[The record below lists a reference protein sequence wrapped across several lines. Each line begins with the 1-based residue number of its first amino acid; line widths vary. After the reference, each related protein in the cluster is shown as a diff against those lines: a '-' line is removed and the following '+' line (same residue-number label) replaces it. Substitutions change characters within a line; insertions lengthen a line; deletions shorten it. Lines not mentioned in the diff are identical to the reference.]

1 LNLDIR
7 KGELFALLGPNGS
20 GKTTTIKMLCCLL
33 KPTHGT
39 ARVLGFDV
47 NKESRA
53 VKQVI
58 GVSPQETTISERL
71 NPLEN
76 LELIARLRGVSSD
89 KAREWSNK
97 MVEIMGLESR
107 SKDQVRKLSGGM
119 KRRLSIA
126 MALIAD
132 PAIVFLDEPTLGLD
146 PQSRRALWEYIA
158 GLKGE
163 KTILLTTHYMEEA
176 DFLSDQIAI
185 MDSGK
190 IKDLGTAL
198 DLKTRSLD
206 KRTIIIHAW
215 NITIKAIDQI
225 REKYPDVT
233 INGSN
238 ISITGSELD
247 FKDVT
252 DYIHGTGAIIRS
264 AYFKEPSL
272 EDAYLRITG
281 RGLSA

>member
-1 LNLDIR
+1 
-7 KGELFALLGPNGS
+7 
-20 GKTTTIKMLCCLL
+20 MLCCLL
-33 KPTHGT
+33 KPTRGT
-39 ARVLGFDV
+39 ARVFGFDV

-58 GVSPQETTISERL
+58 GVSPQETTLSERL

-89 KAREWSNK
+89 KARKWSSK

-107 SKDQVRKLSGGM
+107 SKDQIRKFSGGM

-225 REKYPDVT
+225 REKYPDVA

-238 ISITGSELD
+238 ISITGSDLD

-252 DYIHGTGAIIRS
+252 DFVHETGAIIRS

-281 RGLSA
+281 RELSA

>member
-1 LNLDIR
+1 MNLDIR

-252 DYIHGTGAIIRS
+252 DFIHGTGAIIRS

>member
-1 LNLDIR
+1 
-7 KGELFALLGPNGS
+7 LFALLGPNGS

-76 LELIARLRGVSSD
+76 LELIARLRGISSD

-107 SKDQVRKLSGGM
+107 GKDQVRKLSGGM

-190 IKDLGTAL
+190 IQDLGTAL

-225 REKYPDVT
+225 RERYPDVT

-252 DYIHGTGAIIRS
+252 DFIHGTGAIIRS

-281 RGLSA
+281 RELSA